1 MDDVVGIRFQLSGD
15 IVFFKAE
22 GLDPQPGQWVVAEAE
37 SGPVV
42 GLVAIAASQII
53 HTSLSGPLPSIL
65 RMAPQEDFA
74 SPSSIPGRGSLL
86 LDVQLESG
94 LA

>member
-1 MDDVVGIRFQLSGD
+1 VDDIVGLRFQLSGD
-15 IVFFKAE
+15 IVFFLA
-22 GLDPQPGQWVVAEAE
+22 GDLDPRPGEWVVVEAE

-42 GLVAIAASQII
+42 GLVAIAASQMI
-53 HTSLSGPLPSIL
+53 HSSLSGPLPSIL
-65 RMAPQEDFA
+65 RMATQEDFA
-74 SPSSIPGRGSLL
+74 SPSSIPRTGAIL